1 MKNTSI
7 EFKNVA
13 ESFDG
18 SALYHTQIISNG
30 TEITDEILDFKYS
43 TMCNNT
49 SRFTFGNTASAIVE
63 FKIHNPSID
72 ITDTELI
79 VKQGLKTSD
88 DTIEYIKLGVFKVL
102 TPERDR
108 DMYTY
113 KCVDKMTYLLNVKY
127 DSQLTYPTTDIDILN
142 EICTMAGI
150 TLTNDVLVSHTIDKK
165 LDNYTMREMI
175 GIIAQLQGK
184 NAIINQDG
192 ELQLI
197 WYAPV
202 DYEVGDNRIYAD
214 KTSIVN
220 SETDYV
226 LGYIECYSGS
236 KSIKSGDGA
245 TGVTIS
251 NPYMTQEIL
260 DEVFAKI
267 GGFTFR
273 SVDVDFYGDFRLE
286 VGDIVTM
293 VTNGE
298 TYVVPI
304 MSLEQNSDGGVITTI
319 ESIGESDTE
328 NHTDTN
334 GNLANQLKRSVVSA
348 DTARSIAE
356 QSADKI
362 NFVVEGDSISEF
374 TVTDNVIQATT
385 EKLVI
390 KTDKGG
396 EVVIENGIMYVNDIF
411 AEEITATGTITGAK
425 LYGAYAEI
433 EGGNIG
439 DFNIDNGVLVG
450 AIKDGSQV
458 RIDNTGLLLYYGG
471 HPYAFITTKGI
482 SLEQHENSKRYLLLD
497 YENVAIHANKITT
510 DTIVTGDPWYVTKEI
525 NFKISA
531 DKIEAVKG
539 LDGTTISTLLST
551 DSTGKTIIPNLQ
563 VTGSTAIN
571 GATSSGSI
579 LIDTSSAS
587 WIAYSLKNSLRRV
600 QMVIDTS
607 GYFGFYDTTNSKWI
621 FKSSVSGTNEFIG
634 TLYANALFSKNTTS
648 ANTVVR
654 ISNTLRDGGLMVS
667 DAGFLGIWDYTNSKW
682 TIYSDASDN
691 IFCNGA
697 LSVLGD
703 MQTHNVI
710 PATNATST
718 AGYTV
723 GNSNFRYRYLYAA
736 SSTVQTSDRNQ
747 KNTIDYND
755 IDNLDKMFDDLKPC
769 TYYMNGGDRKHMGF
783 IAQDVEEAMNEN
795 GMTIDDLSFVCKD
808 AEYKLID
815 ENKPDTE
822 ENREYQFDDNGEQK
836 HIYGLKYTELHA
848 LEVNQIQKLKTR
860 VNDLELA
867 LSQALARIEML
878 EEKINK

>member
-1 MKNTSI
+1 MKNTSV

-63 FKIHNPSID
+63 FTIHNPSVD

-88 DTIEYIKLGVFKVL
+88 DTIEYITLGVFKVL

-127 DSQLTYPTTDIDILN
+127 DSQLTYPTTDIEILN

-150 TLTNDVLVSHTIDKK
+150 TLANDVLVSHTIDKK

-202 DYEVGDNRIYAD
+202 DYEVSDNRIYAD
-214 KTSIVN
+214 KTSIIN

-236 KSIKSGDGA
+236 KSIRSGDGA
-245 TGVTIS
+245 TGTTIS

-273 SVDVDFYGDFRLE
+273 SVNVDFYGDFRLE

-328 NHTDTN
+328 NYTDTN

-362 NFVVEGDSISEF
+362 NFVVEGDSVSEF

-425 LYGAYAEI
+425 LYGASGEFEGDLASYGTITLYTGEWRTKP
-433 EGGNIG
+433 EGGSEFVKDAGKLVLKTNYSPVTTGAPLDHITLTISSNVDRNNSTILQFNKMHKIEFINDGEDSPIIQFGKGGTTGTEQTSLVVKPEFNYVVGKGPIYGYEPIPSPHLERLMLDSVAIENNYTENLYATESAKMPFLSKGDGNTHVVLANNEGSLTVSSITSTEVYRLLGVTSNVQTQFDNITNTLKKDYVNNNNSG
-439 DFNIDNGVLVG
+439 NSIAMTSGTAKNMLTITLDAGCWLVVGGVRYTPADSSATLTKTELCISTTTNFTTAPTQYVKHAESNTVNENAALNLITVFNPTAQTTYYLNGRVY
-450 AIKDGSQV
+450 ASGSGTATINALPRIFAV
-458 RIDNTGLLLYYGG
+458 RI
-471 HPYAFITTKGI
+471 PY
-482 SLEQHENSKRYLLLD
+482 
-497 YENVAIHANKITT
+497 V
-510 DTIVTGDPWYVTKEI
+510 
-525 NFKISA
+525 
-531 DKIEAVKG
+531 
-539 LDGTTISTLLST
+539 
-551 DSTGKTIIPNLQ
+551 
-563 VTGSTAIN
+563 
-571 GATSSGSI
+571 
-579 LIDTSSAS
+579 
-587 WIAYSLKNSLRRV
+587 
-600 QMVIDTS
+600 
-607 GYFGFYDTTNSKWI
+607 
-621 FKSSVSGTNEFIG
+621 
-634 TLYANALFSKNTTS
+634 
-648 ANTVVR
+648 
-654 ISNTLRDGGLMVS
+654 
-667 DAGFLGIWDYTNSKW
+667 
-682 TIYSDASDN
+682 
-691 IFCNGA
+691 
-697 LSVLGD
+697 
-703 MQTHNVI
+703 
-710 PATNATST
+710 
-718 AGYTV
+718 
-723 GNSNFRYRYLYAA
+723 
-736 SSTVQTSDRNQ
+736 
-747 KNTIDYND
+747 
-755 IDNLDKMFDDLKPC
+755 
-769 TYYMNGGDRKHMGF
+769 
-783 IAQDVEEAMNEN
+783 
-795 GMTIDDLSFVCKD
+795 
-808 AEYKLID
+808 
-815 ENKPDTE
+815 
-822 ENREYQFDDNGEQK
+822 
-836 HIYGLKYTELHA
+836 
-848 LEVNQIQKLKTR
+848 
-860 VNDLELA
+860 
-867 LSQALARIEML
+867 
-878 EEKINK
+878 